1 MSFEALEL
9 RESHPDEPKPV
20 HAVPDGRDDA
30 NPAPPLDLFG
40 VHKTW
45 GRKKKQK
52 NPVLRG
58 VDLTLEPG
66 AITWVGGRNGA
77 GKTTLLRVASGLIG
91 AEKGYVL
98 AFGLDP
104 ARDRREFQRRVAFL
118 SAGNTGLYA
127 RLTVRIQIDTWARI
141 NFVERAL
148 RPAAVQRALEDFE
161 LLDLAEA
168 RCDRISMGQRQ
179 RVRLAMTFVSRPD
192 LVLLDEP
199 GTSLDDEGHAVLRAA
214 IGELVGRGGAV
225 LWVSPSGDQAQA
237 QAHFTE
243 RYMLEDGRLTEL

>member
-9 RESHPDEPKPV
+9 QEQPDEPKLV
-20 HAVPDGRDDA
+20 HVVPDGGEDP
-30 NPAPPLDLFG
+30 NPAPPLELFG

-45 GRKKKQK
+45 GRKKKNR

-66 AITWVGGRNGA
+66 ALVWVGGRNGA

-91 AEKGYVL
+91 AEQGYVL

-104 ARDRREFQRRVAFL
+104 ARDRREFQRRLAFL

-127 RLTVRIQIDTWARI
+127 RLSVRIQIDTWARI

-148 RPAAVQRALEDFE
+148 RPAAVQRTLEEFD

-199 GTSLDDEGHAVLRAA
+199 GTSLDEEGHTVLRAA
-214 IGELVGRGGAV
+214 ISELVNRGGAV
-225 LWVSPSGDQAQA
+225 LWVSPSGDHWQAEA
-237 QAHFTE
+237 DFTQ
-243 RYMLEDGRLTEL
+243 RYMLENGKLTEL